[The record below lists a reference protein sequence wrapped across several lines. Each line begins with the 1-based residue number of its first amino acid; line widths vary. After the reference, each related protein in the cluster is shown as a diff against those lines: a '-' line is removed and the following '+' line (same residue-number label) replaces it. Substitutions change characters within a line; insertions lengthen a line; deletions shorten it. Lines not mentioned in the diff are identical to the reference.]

1 MSSSQSEAGTP
12 LPSTRGVVEAPS
24 DALETGPARLQQ
36 LHPADDVCDGV
47 QGDVRDGQD
56 DLLLCHGHRNL
67 DDDLDRLLSDAL
79 LLQDFG
85 HLHDILLNHRDRY
98 LDHHLAV
105 LLGDA
110 HLLVDLRH
118 MHDLLLDHRA
128 GHFNHHLKVLPG
140 DTLLLDDL
148 KHMNDLLLSVMHV
161 DANDHLHFNVPV
173 TLLLHAD
180 GHMPNVLL
188 CPGHRN
194 LNDDLHRLDDLGH
207 MNYLLLSVR
216 HVDINDHLDNHPG
229 KLSVLRDDDVANERV
244 LFRLV
249 RVVHGETMAAASAV
263 LQALLGQLGEDFVIG
278 VVAVVDGHLE
288 VPRPGG
294 RRQAG
299 SALPLPAAAP
309 QGRLRGRDG
318 RHCRQPCPARAAGCD
333 RTGGRASG
341 SERERRAKA

>member
-118 MHDLLLDHRA
+118 MHDLLLKHGDGPLHVHLDH
-128 GHFNHHLKVLPG
+128 
-140 DTLLLDDL
+140 LLLDALLLQDRG
-148 KHMNDLLLSVMHV
+148 HVHDLLLDLGGWHPR
-161 DANDHLHFNVPV
+161 DRLDDHLHHLLLDALLVKNHGQLHLLRHDQIV
-173 TLLLHAD
+173 LLLH
-180 GHMPNVLL
+180 
-188 CPGHRN
+188 
-194 LNDDLHRLDDLGH
+194 DLKNHLGH
-207 MNYLLLSVR
+207 LPYREGNKERSQVQGHCECR
-216 HVDINDHLDNHPG
+216 TWADAP
-229 KLSVLRDDDVANERV
+229 DVYR
-244 LFRLV
+244 
-249 RVVHGETMAAASAV
+249 
-263 LQALLGQLGEDFVIG
+263 
-278 VVAVVDGHLE
+278 
-288 VPRPGG
+288 
-294 RRQAG
+294 
-299 SALPLPAAAP
+299 
-309 QGRLRGRDG
+309 
-318 RHCRQPCPARAAGCD
+318 
-333 RTGGRASG
+333 SG
-341 SERERRAKA
+341 